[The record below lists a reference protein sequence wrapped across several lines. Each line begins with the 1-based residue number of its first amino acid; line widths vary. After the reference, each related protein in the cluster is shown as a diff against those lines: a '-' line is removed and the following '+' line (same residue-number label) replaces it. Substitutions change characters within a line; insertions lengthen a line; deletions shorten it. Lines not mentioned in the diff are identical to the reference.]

1 MTNKEKNI
9 ITVTRGCNMWRPM
22 VVNGNEVNNIVIY
35 KNGKELF
42 KLNCGFFEMKI
53 NNFLPKDI
61 IAFKISEP
69 VKAIKLNLN
78 RNDNFYM
85 LDKENF
91 ERWKER
97 KYILYI
103 NEKEIKINKIYESLL
118 YQNEFEKNFIKTAD
132 LTFVYGCSTKE
143 KEYKNITVDSLGITR
158 REITEKGKSF
168 NSLLKDLED
177 KKIKINSYELKELLK
192 YYDLV
197 KKEV

>member
-1 MTNKEKNI
+1 MSNKEKNI
-9 ITVTRGCNMWRPM
+9 ITVARGCNMWRPM

-42 KLNCGFFEMKI
+42 RLNCGFFEMKI
-53 NNFLPKDI
+53 NNILSEDI

-85 LDKENF
+85 LDKEEF

-103 NEKEIKINKIYESLL
+103 NEEEVKVNKIYESLL
-118 YQNEFEKNFIKTAD
+118 YKNEFEKKFILTAD
-132 LTFVYGCSTKE
+132 LTFVYSCKTKE
-143 KEYKNITVDSLGITR
+143 KEYKNITVNSLGIIR
-158 REITEKGKSF
+158 REITEKREKF
-168 NSLLKDLED
+168 NELLKNLEE
-177 KKIKINSYELKELLK
+177 KKIKINSYELEQLLK
-192 YYDLV
+192 YYNLV

>member
-53 NNFLPKDI
+53 NNFLSKDI

-91 ERWKER
+91 ERYQER

-118 YQNEFEKNFIKTAD
+118 YQNEFEKNFILTAD
-132 LTFVYGCSTKE
+132 LTFVYSCKTKE
-143 KEYKNITVDSLGITR
+143 KEYKNITVNSLGVTR
-158 REITEKGKSF
+158 RETTEKGERF
-168 NSLLKDLED
+168 NELLKDLED
-177 KKIKINSYELKELLK
+177 KKIKINSYELKQMLK

>member
-9 ITVTRGCNMWRPM
+9 ITVARGYNMWRPM
-22 VVNGNEVNNIVIY
+22 VVNGKEINNIVIY

-42 KLNCGFFEMKI
+42 KLNQGFFKMKI
-53 NNFLPKDI
+53 NNILSEDI
-61 IAFKISEP
+61 ISFKISEP
-69 VKAIKLNLN
+69 TKAIKVNLN
-78 RNDNFYM
+78 RKDNFYI

-103 NEKEIKINKIYESLL
+103 NEEEVKVNKIYESLL
-118 YQNEFEKNFIKTAD
+118 YKNDFEKNFIKTAD
-132 LTFVYGCSTKE
+132 LTFIYGCSTKE
-143 KEYKNITVDSLGITR
+143 KEYKEITVNSLGITR
-158 REITEKGKSF
+158 KEITEKGEKF
-168 NSLLKDLED
+168 NELLKDLED

-197 KKEV
+197 KKNN